1 MITKLYQL
9 TFEQLSE
16 IESNLIDVWL
26 RDTTKPE
33 ERKAIV
39 AAVASCILVCD
50 LVAIVTAAQD
60 KFAGGGGGY
69 TKPRSVVS
77 GCLSHKNSQKKCGWC
92 DQYDS
97 IEKTCLNK
105 VRRYIPVP
113 GMDFMSF
120 HYQFWQ
126 TPIDASCPEWEKR
139 HPDKPVPKIPEK
151 KSSIS
156 EMYEALGK
164 RIHTMLYS
172 MDEITLDEEQW
183 ADSYDLHIN
192 HRNSRTSS
200 STMRG
205 KS

>member
-26 RDTTKPE
+26 RDTTKTE

-39 AAVASCILVCD
+39 AAVGSMILVCD

-60 KFAGGGGGY
+60 KFAGGGGGD

-77 GCLSHKNSQKKCGWC
+77 GCLSHKNSQKNVTYL
-92 DQYDS
+92 D
-97 IEKTCLNK
+97 
-105 VRRYIPVP
+105 V
-113 GMDFMSF
+113 
-120 HYQFWQ
+120 
-126 TPIDASCPEWEKR
+126 DAMNDPNLKYPWHGDPTSL
-139 HPDKPVPKIPEK
+139 KIPEK

-192 HRNSRTSS
+192 HRNSRTSN

>member
-1 MITKLYQL
+1 MISKLYQL

-16 IESNLIDVWL
+16 VESALIDIWL

-60 KFAGGGGGY
+60 KFAGGGGGD

-77 GCLSHKNSQKKCGWC
+77 GCLSHKNSRKKESLMLDGC
-92 DQYDS
+92 DFY
-97 IEKTCLNK
+97 L
-105 VRRYIPVP
+105 
-113 GMDFMSF
+113 
-120 HYQFWQ
+120 
-126 TPIDASCPEWEKR
+126 A
-139 HPDKPVPKIPEK
+139 PKIPEK

-156 EMYEALGK
+156 EVYEALGK

-192 HRNSRTSS
+192 HRNSRTSN

>member
-26 RDTTKPE
+26 RDTTKTE

-156 EMYEALGK
+156 EMYAALGK

-192 HRNSRTSS
+192 HRNSRTSN